1 MQPEFASALLGALKE
16 RGYHTA
22 LDTCGHAEWNVLER
36 VIADTDLVLYDLK
49 HMDSFTHRETTGV
62 TAELIQ
68 SNLEK
73 VAMAGK
79 TLVVRVPVIPG
90 HNDSPE
96 NIAAMAR
103 FLGGLKG
110 VEAVELLPY
119 HNLGAPKYMA
129 LGREYPLVGLQSPE
143 SGALKEWERILK
155 AEGLRIVIEGLE

>member
-1 MQPEFASALLGALKE
+1 M
-16 RGYHTA
+16 
-22 LDTCGHAEWNVLER
+22 
-36 VIADTDLVLYDLK
+36 LYDLK

-73 VAMAGK
+73 VAMSGK

-119 HNLGAPKYMA
+119 HNLGVPKYMA
-129 LGREYPLVGLQSPE
+129 LGREYPLVGLRSPE
-143 SGALKEWERILK
+143 PGALKEWGRSLE